1 MNLIKKMNEME
12 IPIQNGFYQFI
23 TRFFDTM
30 EKYTDIATDVI
41 LHGFED
47 DIKFIQNEDD
57 LINII
62 DKFCTINSNTIIHLN
77 STYDDK
83 KRKLDFQQHTTK
95 ICSTY
100 IDIMTCYIDKVMAN
114 ECIPYMKS
122 KKDLDLINKRRLFL
136 LNKYNQTFITLTNE
150 LFEDFLNDVIL
161 FMKDYL
167 LDIVANNESM
177 ENKNLNEIIE
187 YIPEENIII
196 EETSTTTKVPKI
208 KKIFN
213 YKNLQNLALN
223 NGYKYKWSSGDHN
236 IFEHSITN
244 KIIVIPSHTL
254 GLGLSIKIQKQI
266 YKNKEIV

>member
-1 MNLIKKMNEME
+1 ME

-136 LNKYNQTFITLTNE
+136 LNKYNKTFISLSNE
-150 LFEDFLNDVIL
+150 LFNDFLNDMIL

-167 LDIVANNESM
+167 LDIVSNEQLD
-177 ENKNLNEIIE
+177 NIND
-187 YIPEENIII
+187 IPDENIII
-196 EETSTTTKVPKI
+196 EKI
-208 KKIFN
+208 NKNKTFQIQKIFD
-213 YKNLQNLALN
+213 YKNMQSLALN
-223 NGYKYKWSSGDHN
+223 NGYKYKWSNGDHN
-236 IFEHSITN
+236 IYEHLKTN

-266 YKNKEIV
+266 YKNKEII